1 MVNSQDSKIMTMLAP
16 VSANGAAFTTTAL
29 DTVQS
34 GVKADWVTVYVYFG
48 SVGANITAGNFK
60 LTESDDNSSYAD
72 VAGTTTLTVTA
83 TTDNGKIWAFQLDTR
98 KRKRYI
104 KLALTAGA
112 AATLAAAWGE
122 LSRQKEAPS
131 TAATRGVTGA
141 EIIL

>member
-1 MVNSQDSKIMTMLAP
+1 MVSSQDSKIMTMLAP

-34 GVKADWVTVYVYFG
+34 GVKADWATVFVYFG

-60 LTESDDNSSYAD
+60 LTESDDNSTYAD
-72 VAGTTTLTVTA
+72 VAGTTALTVTA
-83 TTDNGKIWAFQLDTR
+83 STDNGKIWAFQLDTR

-112 AATLAAAWGE
+112 SATLAAAWGE
-122 LSRQKEAPS
+122 LSRQKEMPS
-131 TAATRGVTGA
+131 TAATRGITGT
-141 EIIL
+141 EIVL

>member
-16 VSANGAAFTTTAL
+16 VSANGAAFTTIAL
-29 DTVQS
+29 DTVQQ
-34 GVKADWVTVYVYFG
+34 GNKADWATVYVYFG
-48 SVGANITAGNFK
+48 AVGANITAGNFK
-60 LTESDDNSSYAD
+60 LTESDVDSGYAD
-72 VAGTTTLTVTA
+72 IAGTTALTVTG
-83 TTDNGKIWAFQLDTR
+83 TTDNGKIWAFQLDLR
-98 KRKRYI
+98 KRKRFI

-112 AATLAAAWGE
+112 GATLAAAWGE

>member
-16 VSANGAAFTTTAL
+16 ISANGAAFTTIAL
-29 DTVQS
+29 DTVQQ

-48 SVGANITAGNFK
+48 VVGANITAGNFK
-60 LTESDDNSSYAD
+60 LTESDVDSGYAD
-72 VAGTTTLTVTA
+72 IAGTTALTVTA
-83 TTDNGKIWAFQLDTR
+83 ATDGGKIWAFQLDTR
-98 KRKRYI
+98 KRKRFI

-112 AATLAAAWGE
+112 GATLAAAWGE
-122 LSRQKEAPS
+122 LSRQKEAPY